1 MDEEALMN
9 ALYTAGLPDLDL
21 VIRTAGEQRLS
32 NFMLLQAAYAEFV
45 FTDVT
50 FPELTEELYTD
61 CIREYQRRTR
71 RFGAVV
77 EKK

>member
-1 MDEEALMN
+1 
-9 ALYTAGLPDLDL
+9 
-21 VIRTAGEQRLS
+21 
-32 NFMLLQAAYAEFV
+32 MLLQAAYAELV
-45 FTDVT
+45 FTDAA

-71 RFGAVV
+71 KFGAVV